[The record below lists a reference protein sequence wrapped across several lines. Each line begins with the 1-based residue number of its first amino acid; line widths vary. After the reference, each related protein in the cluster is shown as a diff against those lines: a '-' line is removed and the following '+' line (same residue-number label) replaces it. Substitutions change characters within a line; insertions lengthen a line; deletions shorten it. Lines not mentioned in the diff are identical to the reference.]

1 MRFLQT
7 GDWHLGKVMHER
19 SLLEDQ
25 KFFLEQIFD
34 QLGKEKYNALLIPG
48 DVYDKPVPS
57 GEAVSLLSS
66 FIGKVHH
73 FFPELEIFILS
84 GNHDSAERLSFLK
97 DVLDEMHIHICTD
110 TNDITEPVVIQN
122 GTERTCVYQLPF
134 LYDGSFR
141 DNEDNSIRGQEQLYS
156 YAAEKILRNHKENY
170 SDCYSVLCA
179 HLFTIQ
185 SQVSD
190 SERSFIGTADQVS
203 ASLFEDFSY
212 TAIGHLH
219 SFQPCGKKG
228 NIFYSGSP
236 LAYSFDDSPEKFLLD
251 VEIKGSSEKPEIKLE
266 KIPVNP
272 LHKVVRL
279 KGKFSDFFGKKNE
292 NENDFVEVLLED
304 EVLPEGA
311 ATLLRET
318 FPNLLSVR
326 KDYQVSED
334 MTDQIQERKTAMD
347 SRDPEKIFTQFFS
360 EIYNG
365 LENNMV
371 DEEKTEFM
379 KSASETGWG
388 N

>member
-7 GDWHLGKVMHER
+7 GDWHLGKVMHEK

-25 KFFLEQIFD
+25 EYFLNQIFD
-34 QLGKEKYNALLIPG
+34 RLGKVKYNALLVPG
-48 DVYDKPVPS
+48 DVYDRPVPS
-57 GEAVSLLSS
+57 GEAVSLLSK
-66 FIGKVHH
+66 FIGKVHQK
-73 FFPELEIFILS
+73 FPDLEIFILS

-97 DVLDEMHIHICTD
+97 DVLNEMHIHICTD
-110 TNDITEPVVIQN
+110 TQNITDPVVLKEGNEKACI
-122 GTERTCVYQLPF
+122 YQLPF

-141 DNEDNSIRGQEQLYS
+141 DDEENSIRGQEALYS
-156 YAAEKILRNHKENY
+156 FAAEKILLNHKKEF
-170 SDCYSVLCA
+170 SDYYSVLCA

-203 ASLFEDFSY
+203 AALFEEFSY
-212 TAIGHLH
+212 TAVGHLH
-219 SFQPCGKKG
+219 SFQPCGKRG
-228 NIFYSGSP
+228 NIYYSGSP
-236 LAYSFDDSPEKFLLD
+236 LAYSFDDDPEKFFLD
-251 VEIKGSSEKPEIKLE
+251 VEITGSPEKPEVKLE
-266 KIPVNP
+266 KIPVKP

-279 KGKFSDFFGKKNE
+279 KGKFSDFFGKKIE
-292 NENDFVEVLLED
+292 NEDDFVEILLED
-304 EVLPEGA
+304 EVLPDGA

-334 MTDQIQERKTAMD
+334 MTDQIQERKSAMD

-365 LENNMV
+365 LENNML
-371 DEEKTEFM
+371 DEEKNEFM